1 MHALLH
7 GASHTLQEFGFF
19 GWRFS
24 LTSTGL
30 GVVVALS
37 KSRDAVAR
45 LTAAKRAT
53 AKAKTR
59 AIGD

>member
-1 MHALLH
+1 MQKCMH
-7 GASHTLQEFGFF
+7 GSHTLQEFEFF

-24 LTSTGL
+24 LTSTGP
-30 GVVVALS
+30 GVVAWS